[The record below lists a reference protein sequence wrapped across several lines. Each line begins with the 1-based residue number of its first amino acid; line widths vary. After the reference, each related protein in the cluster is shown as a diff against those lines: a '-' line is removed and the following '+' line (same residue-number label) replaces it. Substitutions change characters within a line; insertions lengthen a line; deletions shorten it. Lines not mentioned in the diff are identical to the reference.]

1 MMERNF
7 VFLTVFSA
15 KVKRSMC
22 FRREKYIKV
31 KDTCLNRMLWEA
43 FWNISE
49 KVRQAVKEE
58 SIVGLLNGTQYL

>member
-1 MMERNF
+1 
-7 VFLTVFSA
+7 
-15 KVKRSMC
+15 
-22 FRREKYIKV
+22 
-31 KDTCLNRMLWEA
+31 MLWEA